1 MKPLLF
7 LAGLVLLGGE
17 LIAQPNL
24 GQEVRRLGLTEAE
37 ITEVVK
43 VVRETQTD
51 LLKAQAESRVVQ
63 ANLGRLLLEDAPS
76 KAQIEKLL
84 REGLE
89 WDLKAKAI
97 RIDRSLKIRSI
108 VGKDRWATLSHL
120 SLRALEAEKA
130 GKKPPRAEGTGAL
143 KDLLSLLRELN

>member
-7 LAGLVLLGGE
+7 LTGLVVLGGT
-17 LIAQPNL
+17 LAAQPNL
-24 GQEVRRLGLTEAE
+24 GQEVRRLDLTEAQ

-43 VVRETQTD
+43 VIRDSQPE
-51 LLKAQAESRVVQ
+51 LLKARAESRVVQ
-63 ANLGRLLLEDAPS
+63 ANLTRLLLEDAPS

-89 WDLKAKAI
+89 WDLKAKAL

-108 VGKDRWATLSHL
+108 VGKERWAGLSHL
-120 SLRALEAEKA
+120 SLRALEAEK
-130 GKKPPRAEGTGAL
+130 GGRKLPDRAEKGAL
-143 KDLLSLLRELN
+143 EELLGLLRDLN